1 MEFLPSFK
9 FNFCPCAKNVYRCFY
24 RKLTAVIYMSNQRFY
39 CKLMT
44 LALTTLLIICS
55 GDIETN
61 PGPKKNTK
69 ISFCHWNLNGIAAH
83 NFSKVS
89 LLQAMATTHEYDII
103 CLSETFLDSSFSSL
117 DDRINIQVY
126 NLLRADHPN
135 DNKKGG
141 VCMYLKNTFQF

>member
-1 MEFLPSFK
+1 
-9 FNFCPCAKNVYRCFY
+9 
-24 RKLTAVIYMSNQRFY
+24 MSNQRFY

-44 LALTTLLIICS
+44 LALTMLLIICS

-103 CLSETFLDSSFSSL
+103 CLSETFFDFCLTRMMTEL
-117 DDRINIQVY
+117 I
-126 NLLRADHPN
+126 
-135 DNKKGG
+135 
-141 VCMYLKNTFQF
+141 